1 MNVNVNKNMKW
12 MPEILFNSLINEVT
26 GDIIG

>member
-1 MNVNVNKNMKW
+1 MNVNINKNMKW
-12 MPEILFNSLINEVT
+12 MSEILFNSLINEVT